1 MDAPIMAMLRTA
13 RWCGECGR
21 RDLTDDELSYGHD
34 CES

>member
-1 MDAPIMAMLRTA
+1 MDAPLIAMLRTF

-21 RDLTDDELSYGHD
+21 KDLNDDELSYGHD